1 MPSPQPPPKVSARP
15 IVPVAPSASG
25 VLVRRFA
32 VPAVMVVV
40 GVLLTLGDGAYAA
53 ANGEV
58 FTLGPFRLA
67 WLATGLV
74 IAGIGLAVYRLLF
87 DGAE

>member
-1 MPSPQPPPKVSARP
+1 M
-15 IVPVAPSASG
+15 
-25 VLVRRFA
+25 
-32 VPAVMVVV
+32 PAVMVVV

-58 FTLGPFRLA
+58 FTLGPIRLA